1 MKHLLTA
8 FAFAL
13 TVAALVSP
21 SSPAAPSGGRGE
33 VGASELVSGPKTPQ
47 HLKIFRTPER
57 RHIAA

>member
-8 FAFAL
+8 FVFAMSVAS
-13 TVAALVSP
+13 VAAP
-21 SSPAAPSGGRGE
+21 SSPVAPSGDRGE
-33 VGASELVSGPKTPQ
+33 VRATELAGGPKTPQ